1 MSLYNFNILSHKIYE
16 ILIYAFLQQKKQE
29 EIFVM
34 NIIIAGD
41 GKVGSMLTRQL
52 SAEGYDITLIDA
64 NPKVL
69 ESTEEMY
76 DIMAVQG
83 NCATMEVLEQAGVKD
98 ADLLIAATS
107 ADEINLLCCLT
118 AHSVNRKLHTIAR
131 IRNPEYTD
139 QIMKM
144 REVFPL
150 SLTINPEKQAALEI
164 ERLLKYP
171 GFLKRDTFAKGRVE
185 IVELR
190 VDANS
195 PLCDHTLADLDSV
208 VGCKVLVCAVLREGS
223 AVAPD
228 GNYTLL
234 AGDRIFVTAPTDTL
248 EALLKN
254 LNIITHKVK
263 RVLICGGGRLCY
275 YLAKQLERS
284 GISVRVIEQDY
295 DRCVHLANLLP
306 GVTVIHGDASDERLL
321 ESEGMDDCDALVT
334 MTGLDELNMVISLQG
349 TIRKVPQVITKLGR
363 VDNSHILDRLPIGST
378 ISPKQLC
385 CNTIVRYVRALR
397 NQTGAAQTVH
407 TIADGHAEALEFR
420 VDENTKHTKEPLKKL
435 HIKKNVL
442 VVCITHGGNQ
452 EIPGGDSSF
461 EKGDTVII
469 VTSGDVVI
477 YQLNDIFEA

>member
-1 MSLYNFNILSHKIYE
+1 
-16 ILIYAFLQQKKQE
+16 
-29 EIFVM
+29 M

-52 SAEGYDITLIDA
+52 SSEGYDITLIDA

-69 ESTEEMY
+69 ESTEELY

-118 AHSVNRKLHTIAR
+118 AHGMNKKLHTIAR

-139 QIMKM
+139 QIIKM
-144 REVFPL
+144 REIFPL
-150 SLTINPEKQAALEI
+150 SMTINPEKQAALEI

-190 VDANS
+190 VDADS
-195 PLCDHTLADLDSV
+195 PLCNHTLADLDSV

-234 AGDRIFVTAPTDTL
+234 AGDRIFVTAPTNTL
-248 EALLKN
+248 ETLLKN

-321 ESEGMDDCDALVT
+321 ESEGMDECDALVT

-349 TIRKVPQVITKLGR
+349 TIRHVPQVITKLGR

-397 NQTGAAQTVH
+397 DQTGAAQTVH

-420 VDENTKHTKEPLKKL
+420 VDDNTRHIGEPLKKL
-435 HIKKNVL
+435 HLKKNVL
-442 VVCITHGGNQ
+442 IVCITHKGNQ
-452 EIPGGDSSF
+452 EIPGGDSFF
-461 EKGDTVII
+461 EKGDTVIV